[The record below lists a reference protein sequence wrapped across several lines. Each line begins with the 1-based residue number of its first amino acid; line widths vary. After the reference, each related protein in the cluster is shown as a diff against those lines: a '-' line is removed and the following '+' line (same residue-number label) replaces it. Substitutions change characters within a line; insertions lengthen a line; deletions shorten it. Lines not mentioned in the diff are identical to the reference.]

1 MIVQVSQSSFVGFHY
16 PTYGLN
22 FFSFDENS
30 DFFVGF
36 DDEQTWNLKMP
47 AQLSKFK
54 VILTKLK

>member
-1 MIVQVSQSSFVGFHY
+1 MIVQVSQPSFVSFNY
-16 PTYGLN
+16 PIYRLN

-30 DFFVGF
+30 DFLVGF
-36 DDEQTWNLKMP
+36 EDKRTWNLKMP